1 LTVFRWADFESAAP
15 DLALQVR
22 ELIDRTG
29 FVLVGTIR
37 RDGSPRISPVEARIV
52 QGQLMLVMIRGTHK
66 ARDVL
71 RDSRLVL
78 NTPVFDPAEPGC
90 ELKLRGRAV
99 VVEDRS
105 LLDATAKATE
115 EASGWRPPAD
125 WHFFSIEVEDVAL
138 MEWDRGA
145 LAMTRWVPE
154 RGLERTK
161 RPAPL
166 LDEPRL

>member
-1 LTVFRWADFESAAP
+1 VFGWADFESAAP
-15 DLALQVR
+15 ELAAQGR
-22 ELIDRTG
+22 ELIDRQG
-29 FVLVGTIR
+29 FVLLGTIR
-37 RDGSPRISPVEARIV
+37 RDGTPRISPIEARVV
-52 QGQLMLVMIRGTHK
+52 QGHLMLVMIRGTHK

-78 NTPVFDPAEPGC
+78 NTPVFDPADPGC

-99 VVEDRS
+99 PVEDRG
-105 LLDATAKATE
+105 LLEATARATE
-115 EASGWRPPAD
+115 TASGWRPPAD

-145 LAMTRWVPE
+145 LAMTRWTDE
-154 RGLERTK
+154 RGVERLT

-166 LDEPRL
+166 LDESRR

>member
-1 LTVFRWADFESAAP
+1 VFRWADFESATP
-15 DLALQVR
+15 ELAAQAR
-22 ELIDRTG
+22 ELIDRSG

-37 RDGSPRISPVEARIV
+37 RDGAPRISPVEARVV
-52 QGQLMLVMIRGTHK
+52 QGHLMLVMIRGTHK

-78 NTPVFDPAEPGC
+78 NTPVFDPADPGC

-99 VVEDRS
+99 VVEDRGQ
-105 LLDATAKATE
+105 LDATAKATE
-115 EASGWRPPAD
+115 AASGWRPPAD
-125 WHFFSIEVEDVAL
+125 WHFFSVEVEDVAL

-145 LAMTRWVPE
+145 LAMTRWVAE
-154 RGLERTK
+154 RGLERTT

-166 LDEPRL
+166 LDEER